1 MDRLTLSSGY
11 NDRRQVLEVD
21 LDRTRMAD
29 IYDWCMDVI
38 PDQGEEHYRLP
49 QNAPATSLTLVRRGA
64 AMDLLLTGKAEGAE
78 PPLSVCGIYRS
89 APFQAASGHTRAA
102 FPAGRAGFP
111 VCPGAVSTGGQ
122 GGGGYCRSDAGRAPH
137 DLPGIPRQGHPAA
150 AVAVSGHADTFRR
163 PEDFQCQSLTHI
175 PLVPS
180 VGWNWQ
186 RPNRLRLRTSTLP

>member
-78 PPLSVCGIYRS
+78 PPFRYAGYIGPPHFRLPPGTFEQPSLLDGLDFRSVPGLFPPEDREVEDTAGPMRGAPRMTFREYLDKVTLQPLL
-89 APFQAASGHTRAA
+89 PFQVTPTRSGDRKISNASR
-102 FPAGRAGFP
+102 
-111 VCPGAVSTGGQ
+111 
-122 GGGGYCRSDAGRAPH
+122 
-137 DLPGIPRQGHPAA
+137 
-150 AVAVSGHADTFRR
+150 
-163 PEDFQCQSLTHI
+163 
-175 PLVPS
+175 
-180 VGWNWQ
+180 
-186 RPNRLRLRTSTLP
+186 